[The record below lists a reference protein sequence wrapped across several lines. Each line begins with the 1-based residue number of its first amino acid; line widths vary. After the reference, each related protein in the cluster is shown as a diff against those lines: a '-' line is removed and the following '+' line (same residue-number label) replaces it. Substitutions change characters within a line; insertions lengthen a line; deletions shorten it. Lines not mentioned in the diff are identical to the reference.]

1 MPIDDRERLEQ
12 LFDDHAEVGLHHG
25 SQLAVYVDGE
35 ETVTLAGGTTGP
47 DGEPM
52 TTDRRMVL
60 FSCTKPLTAVAVHQ
74 LAEAGALDYDDR
86 IVDYWPEFADEGTD
100 KATVTVRHVLSH
112 QGGFPVGEF
121 DVRVDDWTDWDAVVA
136 AMEDIDLQFEP
147 GSTAAYHPMNYGWV
161 LGELIR
167 RVDGRPVGDYVNSEV
182 LDPIGMDD
190 TYLGLPDEIEDD
202 VATLAGFEVFD
213 RARDPNRGLEG
224 DNEGAAANFNR
235 EDFHRAAM
243 PAASAVGTA
252 RDMARFY
259 ACLANGGELDGDR
272 LLDPETVDAATTL
285 QIHVEKDATIG
296 VARRYGLGF
305 GLAGTATDN
314 YGTLAPEGTFGH
326 GGLGSSITWA
336 DPDAGLAVA
345 YLTNGIREGYEQ
357 RARANAI
364 GDAVRRTF
372 ADGRA

>member
-1 MPIDDRERLEQ
+1 MPIDDRERLAQ
-12 LFDDHAEVGLHHG
+12 LFDDHVEVGLHHG

-74 LAEAGALDYDDR
+74 LAEAGDLDYDDR
-86 IVDYWPEFADEGTD
+86 IVEYWPDFADEGTD

-136 AMEDIDLQFEP
+136 AMEDIELQFEP

-167 RVDGRPVGDYVNSEV
+167 RVDGRPVGEYVNAAV
-182 LDPIGMDD
+182 LDRIGMDD
-190 TYLGLPDEIEDD
+190 TYLGLPDDVADD
-202 VATLAGFEVFD
+202 VATLAGFDAFD
-213 RARDPNRGLEG
+213 RARDPERGLVG
-224 DNEGAAANFNR
+224 DNKGAAANFNQ
-235 EDFHRAAM
+235 EAFHRAAM

-252 RDMARFY
+252 RDLARFY

-272 LLDPETVDAATTL
+272 LLEPETVDAATSL
-285 QIHVEKDATIG
+285 QIHVEQDSTIG

-314 YGTLAPEGTFGH
+314 DGTRAPEGTFGH
-326 GGLGSSITWA
+326 GGLGSSISWA